1 MKRVVVLCLLCA
13 ALVGEGALAQVAA
26 PAELTDAQV
35 GNLITS
41 ISTLMASKLD
51 RKLPVIPLAEWLRT
65 EAGPGA
71 RLSWAFDSGGGI
83 PDRVEINIALRD
95 GRAIHLLVTVAT
107 KSSRPRVYHACVLIG
122 REEIEL
128 QRLHD
133 LTNTLRDTSQIIG
146 SF

>member
-1 MKRVVVLCLLCA
+1 MAPRVFAAHGLRGVKCPVRDTCRMEHVARPDESRLWTGGGMKRVVVLCLLCA

-83 PDRVEINIALRD
+83 PDRVE
-95 GRAIHLLVTVAT
+95 
-107 KSSRPRVYHACVLIG
+107 
-122 REEIEL
+122 
-128 QRLHD
+128 
-133 LTNTLRDTSQIIG
+133 
-146 SF
+146 